1 MLPLFQGFILGASIC
16 GSIGPQS
23 LFVLRQGIRGEA
35 ALLVA
40 VICILIDF
48 AMIAIAI
55 TGAERVV
62 ARFPDAGDI
71 ASWGAAAFIF
81 AYACL
86 SLVTAARRP
95 SLAAVNM
102 KRHMLG
108 ASAAVVVMTLAV
120 SLLNPQVYIEMMVM
134 VGVVGLQFASSDRLL
149 FGIGV
154 AMVSPLWFFAL
165 AFGGRRI
172 APWFARP
179 EVCRAADLITG
190 LAMIVLA
197 LVIVGGDL
205 TGL

>member
-35 ALLVA
+35 ACLVA
-40 VICILIDF
+40 AICILVDF
-48 AMIAIAI
+48 AMIAGALA
-55 TGAERVV
+55 GAEKIV
-62 ARFPDAGDI
+62 ARFPDAADI

-86 SLVTAARRP
+86 SLATAARRP
-95 SLAAVNM
+95 YCATVNM
-102 KRHMLG
+102 KRHVLG
-108 ASAAVVVMTLAV
+108 ASAAAVVMTLAL
-120 SLLNPQVYIEMMVM
+120 SLLNPQVYLEMMVM

-154 AMVSPLWFFAL
+154 ALVSPLWFFGLAL
-165 AFGGRRI
+165 GGRRI

-179 EVCRAADLITG
+179 EVCRAADLLTG

-205 TGL
+205 SWL